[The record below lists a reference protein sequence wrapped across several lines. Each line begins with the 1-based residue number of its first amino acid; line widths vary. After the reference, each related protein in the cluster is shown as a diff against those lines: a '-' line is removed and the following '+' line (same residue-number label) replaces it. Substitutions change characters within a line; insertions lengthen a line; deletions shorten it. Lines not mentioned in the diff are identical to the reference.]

1 MSGTKLIRWSGC
13 MAALGGIFMAASMLI
28 HPWAQ
33 RTGDIATTLQWFVS
47 HASHLVGAVLMVLGL
62 FGLYLRQ
69 REATGK
75 PGLFSFLVAYLGT
88 VLFVA
93 TGVTSTFWWPAI
105 AQDAPSFVVD
115 GGPLFKNWL
124 TKGSML
130 AARVFLVLGYGWFGF
145 VSFRAGIL
153 PRVGSLLVI
162 VGAVAMNLPTP
173 PVGPVPWVV
182 TVIGAVVFCLG
193 LLSWGRALWTEA
205 PEAHEAPI
213 AFLKTKKLVVGFAV
227 VAILI
232 GVAASISYGNT
243 IRNCLTLVGS
253 D

>member
-13 MAALGGIFMAASMLI
+13 MAALGGIFMAAYMLI

-33 RTGDIATTLQWFVS
+33 RTGDIATTPQWFVS
-47 HASHLVGAVLMVLGL
+47 HAFHLVGAVLMVLGL

-93 TGVTSTFWWPAI
+93 TGFTSTFWWPAI

-115 GGPLFKNWL
+115 GGPMFKNWL

-130 AARVFLVLGYGWFGF
+130 AARVFLVRKIRK
-145 VSFRAGIL
+145 SSL
-153 PRVGSLLVI
+153 P
-162 VGAVAMNLPTP
+162 
-173 PVGPVPWVV
+173 
-182 TVIGAVVFCLG
+182 G
-193 LLSWGRALWTEA
+193 LLSFATRKA
-205 PEAHEAPI
+205 I
-213 AFLKTKKLVVGFAV
+213 VSVGKES
-227 VAILI
+227 
-232 GVAASISYGNT
+232 SIS
-243 IRNCLTLVGS
+243 LVIAVA
-253 D
+253 